1 MSNPL
6 HVAFLWHMHQPFYKD
21 ISAKEYALPWVRLHG
36 IKDYYDMV
44 SVLDAYPKIHQTFNM
59 VPSLMIQLDEY
70 TQGASD
76 KYLAHTLIPAKDL
89 SHGQKSFILQEFFS
103 ANWDNMIKPFPRYR
117 ELIEK
122 RGITVPGDGLSI
134 AIKRFS
140 TQDFLDLQVWF
151 NIAWFDPQ
159 FQGKDFLLVNL
170 IQKQRDF
177 TEGEKQAVID
187 KQRELISWILP
198 EYKRMQDTGQI
209 EVSVTPYYHPILPL
223 VCNMELARQSDPT
236 VILPKKK
243 FIAPE
248 DARMQ
253 IKRAVECYQQHLGC
267 NPRGMWPSEGS
278 VCNDIIPMVADNG
291 IKWLATDEW
300 ILYHTLGVDR
310 YSAHLL
316 YKPYCLEVDGR
327 QVNMVFRD
335 RTLSDTIGF
344 TYSKWNTYD
353 AVSDFITRL
362 HHIKDMLPKKRNH
375 LVCIAMDGE
384 NAWEYYSK
392 NGWEF
397 LEYLYTSLSH
407 DEGIRCVTINEY
419 LQENP
424 PQETLTDIH
433 PGSWINSNFQIWVGG
448 KEENR
453 AWDYLYEAREA
464 LVGFE
469 KKHGPSDKTLE
480 AWEYIYIAEG
490 SDWFWWYGDKHYSPN
505 ADIFDSLFR
514 GYLEGVYKILGL
526 KVPEGIKKPIRISLS

>member
-21 ISAKEYALPWVRLHG
+21 VSTNEYALPWVRLHG

-44 SVLDAYPKIHQTFNM
+44 SILDAYPLIHQTFNM

-70 TQGASD
+70 AHGASD
-76 KYLAHTLIPAKDL
+76 RYLFYTQIPAKNL
-89 SHGQKSFILQEFFS
+89 NHGQKAFLLQEFFS

-122 RGITVPGDGLSI
+122 RGITLSGDEIST
-134 AIKRFS
+134 AIKRFD

-159 FQGKDFLLVNL
+159 FQGRDSLLVNL
-170 IQKQRDF
+170 IKKQKNFTEEEKQR
-177 TEGEKQAVID
+177 VID
-187 KQRELISWILP
+187 KQREVISLILP
-198 EYKRMQDTGQI
+198 EYKRMQDKGQI

-223 VCNMELARQSDPT
+223 LCNMELAQQSDPSVT
-236 VILPKKK
+236 LPTKR
-243 FIAPE
+243 FSAPE

-253 IKRAVECYQQHLGC
+253 IKKAVDCYQHYLGC

-278 VCNDIIPMVADNG
+278 VCNDIIPLVSDNG

-300 ILYHTLGVDR
+300 ILYHTLGMDR

-316 YKPYCLEVDGR
+316 YKPYNLIIDGK
-327 QVNMVFRD
+327 QVSVIFRD
-335 RTLSDTIGF
+335 RALSDTIGF
-344 TYSKWNTYD
+344 TYGKWNTYD

-362 HHIKDMLPKKRNH
+362 HHIHDMLPKKRNH

-392 NGWEF
+392 DGWEF
-397 LEYLYTSLSH
+397 LEYLYTCLSH
-407 DEGIRCVTINEY
+407 DETIRCVTISEY

-424 PQETLTDIH
+424 PQEILTDIH
-433 PGSWINSNFQIWVGG
+433 PGSWINSNFRIWIGDE
-448 KEENR
+448 EENK

-464 LVGFE
+464 LVDFE
-469 KKHGPSDKTLE
+469 KKHGQSDMTQE

-490 SDWFWWYGDKHYSPN
+490 SDWFWWFGNKHYSPN
-505 ADIFDSLFR
+505 AATFDSLFR

-526 KVPEGIKKPIRISLS
+526 NVPEGIKKPIKR